1 MNKKDSVP
9 HKENATRMNIQL
21 KKKKKFQACRK
32 QENMTL
38 KEEKKNTYIYIS
50 TETNSEPA
58 QMLALADNVVTQLL

>member
-1 MNKKDSVP
+1 
-9 HKENATRMNIQL
+9 MNIQL
-21 KKKKKFQACRK
+21 KKKKFQACRK

-38 KEEKKNTYIYIS
+38 KEEKKTYIYIS

>member
-21 KKKKKFQACRK
+21 KKKKFQACRK

-38 KEEKKNTYIYIS
+38 KEEKKTYIYIS

>member
-21 KKKKKFQACRK
+21 KKKKFQACRK

-38 KEEKKNTYIYIS
+38 KEEKKTYIYIYIS